1 MSTKEDIRISELPFK
16 IREAAKGFD
25 DDGDGVL
32 DADEVAQ
39 VIGDLTEKIKT
50 NRLLQKIVAAF
61 VIVTFLLIGC
71 IFGASITAA
80 RLAQEVSVDHKTGF
94 AYVKGSTHV
103 MKTAQA
109 LTKKSTSIG
118 EMTGEELVDLQE
130 IVFNGEDLRFVV
142 KGHSRNSQN
151 DAVILLVEGGSIT
164 FDAYGIVNATG
175 YASILL
181 LNAFPGAADFDA
193 RRLNPRY
200 GYSGSADPAIVSLI
214 RDTMAD

>member
-142 KGHSRNSQN
+142 KGHSRNAQN

-193 RRLNPRY
+193 RRLNPRS